1 MNFLQSKQ
9 RTRRLTQER
18 LTHAVS
24 NTTSSLFSGIA
35 SPACTKGTKSD
46 REGEKREDLTWGVVV
61 GCVVVKL
68 HVQWKGVEF
77 CVPSCAV
84 PSRQRTQK
92 RNGDKNWRNAA
103 IGFQQGI
110 LWLRISNNIAPI
122 YYAVKHSGRDV
133 SGVAGGAG
141 FSTNRIRFV
150 SVKPDVN
157 FYLIINVHLIVFY
170 SLLVIDLFVKIK
182 SGFSLFLDL
191 FQNSSSMSTGEDS

>member
-1 MNFLQSKQ
+1 M
-9 RTRRLTQER
+9 
-18 LTHAVS
+18 
-24 NTTSSLFSGIA
+24 
-35 SPACTKGTKSD
+35 
-46 REGEKREDLTWGVVV
+46 
-61 GCVVVKL
+61 
-68 HVQWKGVEF
+68 
-77 CVPSCAV
+77 
-84 PSRQRTQK
+84 
-92 RNGDKNWRNAA
+92 
-103 IGFQQGI
+103 
-110 LWLRISNNIAPI
+110 
-122 YYAVKHSGRDV
+122 